1 MKISSDFVQDSDTYI
16 AMATLGTIF
25 PLIREIIQLFQ
36 NNSYFELLV
45 KQFRQSECNSNIM
58 VYPLKLDFG

>member
-25 PLIREIIQLFQ
+25 PLIREIILESKSGMCKRSISVHVLQ
-36 NNSYFELLV
+36 
-45 KQFRQSECNSNIM
+45 
-58 VYPLKLDFG
+58 